1 MTQRPIFQS
10 TQQAIFF
17 SYMVSSLPARDGGAL
32 GKLLDRM
39 KLEAT
44 GIQEAK
50 EPSTVSFAG
59 LTDME
64 VRGQCAMVRAAV
76 ENLLPPPESWAIR
89 SRFGVAFIDR
99 GTDKKIKSASFGP
112 DRTRSMRQLA
122 NYLAPAF
129 TPMTDSALLLLVARV
144 CGECDEL
151 RPTFRQI
158 EADTG
163 TSKSTAERAEKKVK
177 HRVRMLVNLGVD
189 RLTPIFQRDGL
200 VAVEDDALV

>member
-1 MTQRPIFQS
+1 MQNRAIFRS
-10 TQQAIFF
+10 THQAISFA
-17 SYMVSSLPARDGGAL
+17 YMMSTLPARDGGAL

-44 GIQEAK
+44 GMQEVREA
-50 EPSTVSFAG
+50 SSVSFSG
-59 LTDME
+59 MTDME

-89 SRFGVAFIDR
+89 SRHGVAYIER
-99 GTDKKIKSASFGP
+99 GTDKKVKSASFGP

-122 NYLAPAF
+122 HYLAPAF
-129 TPMTDSALLLLVARV
+129 VPIPESTMLLLVARV

-151 RPTFRQI
+151 QPTFRQI

-163 TSKSTAERAEKKVK
+163 TSRSTAERAEKKVK
-177 HRVRMLVNLGVD
+177 LRVRALVNLGVE

-200 VAVEDDALV
+200 VAIEDEASV